1 MFTFHATFVHKIC
14 DFSPGLYKPPGI
26 LYDKGTLH
34 IKKVMQ
40 MVYQLIFSPTGGT
53 QAVANALAGGQVID
67 LCDRS
72 VDFSAVTLTGQDVAV
87 IAVPSYGGRVPE
99 IAVERLSKVQG
110 GGARAVLVCVYGNRA
125 YEDTLTELADTAQA
139 AGFRTVAAVA
149 ALAEHSIA
157 RKYAAGRPDEAD
169 KAVLKDFWRKI
180 QAKLDAGD
188 ATAPALP
195 GNRPYKKR
203 GVRSIV
209 PQAGKDCTACGRC
222 AAVCPVGA
230 IDPAGPKATDSSKC
244 ISCMRCIAQCPVH
257 ARSLNPV
264 LVAGL
269 ELALKPL
276 CSARKENELFL

>member
-1 MFTFHATFVHKIC
+1 M
-14 DFSPGLYKPPGI
+14 
-26 LYDKGTLH
+26 
-34 IKKVMQ
+34 
-40 MVYQLIFSPTGGT
+40 
-53 QAVANALAGGQVID
+53 ID

-209 PQAGKDCTACGRC
+209 PRPAKTAPPVAAVPPSARWAPLTPSTRKLPTAASASAACG
-222 AAVCPVGA
+222 ASP
-230 IDPAGPKATDSSKC
+230 
-244 ISCMRCIAQCPVH
+244 
-257 ARSLNPV
+257 
-264 LVAGL
+264 
-269 ELALKPL
+269 
-276 CSARKENELFL
+276 SARCTPAA